1 MINEEN
7 NIWDFLSLEWFQ
19 ISFLQNFQWENPLFL
34 YLIPFVP
41 LLFVVRWIIY
51 LRLQKKLDIALF
63 SDSPKFDVFSL
74 LRFIPTILQNILI
87 MLLLLCLARPQKVN
101 EQVERWIENIDIM
114 LILDTSSSMEGMD
127 LKPNR
132 MESLKKL
139 AEKFIDG
146 REQDRIGLVVFAG
159 DAFSYAPLTT
169 DYTLLKSLLKTVKIK
184 MLPTDGTAIG
194 SALAVAVNR
203 MQESK
208 SKSKVAILLSDGENT
223 AGQIDPNTAA
233 DLAYGYGIKVY
244 TIGIGK
250 NGKVPY
256 PATNVFGMK
265 TTMMVENSF
274 NEKTLREIADKTEA
288 KFFRAT
294 NNKALEEIFE
304 IINEFEKS
312 EVKETRYKNT
322 KDYYFIYLKWA
333 LFIFCMLI
341 ILKFTFINNF
351 LQD

>member
-1 MINEEN
+1 MLKEEN
-7 NIWDFLSLEWFQ
+7 KIWDFLSFEWFQ
-19 ISFLQNFQWENPLFL
+19 SGMLQNFQWENEYFL

-41 LLFVVRWIIY
+41 AVFLLRWLIY
-51 LRLQKKLDIALF
+51 LRLQKKLDVALF
-63 SDSPKFDVFSL
+63 NDSPKFDVFSI
-74 LRFIPTILQNILI
+74 LRFIPAILQNILI
-87 MLLLLCLARPQKVN
+87 ALLLVCLARPQKVN
-101 EQVERWIENIDIM
+101 EQVEQWIENIDIM
-114 LILDTSSSMEGMD
+114 LILDTSGSMEGMD

-132 MESLKKL
+132 IESLKKL
-139 AEKFIDG
+139 ADKFIDG
-146 REQDRIGLVVFAG
+146 REQDRIGIVVFAG

-169 DYTLLKSLLKTVKIK
+169 DYKLLKSLLKTVKIK

-203 MQESK
+203 MQDSK

-223 AGQIDPNTAA
+223 AGQIDPTTAA

-244 TIGIGK
+244 TIGLGK
-250 NGKVPY
+250 NGQVPY
-256 PATNVFGMK
+256 PATNMFGMK
-265 TTMMVENSF
+265 TTMMVDNSF
-274 NEKTLREIADKTEA
+274 NEKALREIADKTDA

-312 EVKETRYKNT
+312 EIKETRYKNT

-333 LFIFCMLI
+333 LLVFCLLA